1 MLGLNNNMSRKIQIQ
16 KYKDNTHYSVYVIDG
31 YGTEHHLG
39 YYKVLSPEILG
50 EIEADAKMLWNN
62 EVKPKEDL
70 MAKAVKNMVELD
82 KKSGIRFTDSKGNH
96 RDGLD

>member
-1 MLGLNNNMSRKIQIQ
+1 MKKINIS
-16 KYKDNTHYSVYVIDG
+16 KYKGNTHYSVHITDS

-39 YYKVLSPEILG
+39 LYKSLSPEVLS
-50 EIEADAKMLWNN
+50 EIEADAEMLWAN

-70 MAKAVKNMVELD
+70 MASAIANMIELE
-82 KKSGIRFTDSKGNH
+82 KKSGLRFTDSRGNH

>member
-1 MLGLNNNMSRKIQIQ
+1 MSRKIKIS
-16 KYKDNTHYSVYVIDG
+16 KYKGNTHYSVYITDS

-39 YYKVLSPEILG
+39 YYKSLSPEILG
-50 EIEADAKMLWNN
+50 EIEVDAEMLWAN

-70 MAKAVKNMVELD
+70 MAKAIGNMIELEKKNGL
-82 KKSGIRFTDSKGNH
+82 RFTDSRGNH

>member
-1 MLGLNNNMSRKIQIQ
+1 MTRKIVIN
-16 KYKDNTHYSVYVIDG
+16 KCKGNTHWSISVIDL

-39 YYKVLSPEILG
+39 YSSILNEAFNKEIHKKA
-50 EIEADAKMLWNN
+50 EKIWEN

-70 MAKAVKNMVELD
+70 LANAIKEMIKI
-82 KKSGIRFTDSKGNH
+82 SPRFTDSRGNH

>member
-1 MLGLNNNMSRKIQIQ
+1 MSRKIQIQ
-16 KYKDNTHYSVYVIDG
+16 KYKDNTHYSVYVVDG

-70 MAKAVKNMVELD
+70 MGKAIAECIQSDIDRGVEPSLD
-82 KKSGIRFTDSKGNH
+82 
-96 RDGLD
+96 

>member
-1 MLGLNNNMSRKIQIQ
+1 MSRKIQIQ

-39 YYKVLSPEILG
+39 YFKSYIIDDIERQAEEIW
-50 EIEADAKMLWNN
+50 KN

-70 MAKAVKNMVELD
+70 LENAIENCKE
-82 KKSGIRFTDSKGNH
+82 IDSKNNNL
-96 RDGLD
+96 REI

>member
-1 MLGLNNNMSRKIQIQ
+1 MPRKININ
-16 KYKDNTHYSVYVIDG
+16 KYQGNTHYSVSVEDS

-39 YYKVLSPEILG
+39 YSSVLNEAFNKEIHKKA
-50 EIEADAKMLWNN
+50 EKIWAN

-70 MAKAVKNMVELD
+70 LGNAIKSCIELD
-82 KKSGIRFTDSKGNH
+82 KKAGIISRN